1 MSTDAERKFCLQTR
15 EMAILTGKHNEKG
28 RTLKEK
34 AEIIDRIK
42 IVASRRDVHKRNS
55 GPYTPIGDGPEQCH
69 AFDALKDAAARDS
82 SLDSEI
88 RIR

>member
-55 GPYTPIGDGPEQCH
+55 GNYRKVDDSIAEVHD
-69 AFDALKDAAARDS
+69 FDKLGEAAKVDS